1 MLHLAYSDIVV
12 QEVPGEVSLS
22 LSFAG
27 CPFRCP
33 GCHSEE
39 LRDIK
44 NGTIFTVTDLECLIK
59 KYSKMISCV
68 LFLGGEWNEKA
79 LLELLIL
86 CKKKGLKTA
95 LYTGKDNYGFTQTE
109 ILNQLDFLKFGPYIE
124 EFGPLTSS
132 TTNQRFLEK
141 RNNLW
146 VDKTYLF
153 QEKEKMWKNFL
164 TDK

>member
-1 MLHLAYSDIVV
+1 
-12 QEVPGEVSLS
+12 
-22 LSFAG
+22 
-27 CPFRCP
+27 
-33 GCHSEE
+33 
-39 LRDIK
+39 
-44 NGTIFTVTDLECLIK
+44 
-59 KYSKMISCV
+59 MISCV